1 MKRVL
6 LYLAVFLCLPMC
18 LLAQTPA
25 FPLPEVP
32 QMLVNPTDRAN
43 YVAVHYWDSFDFK
56 NNALIGKPEITEQ
69 GFANFISIMPYVTE
83 KKAAFTAF
91 SRRMTENPK
100 MMEHL
105 LEVSERYLFD
115 NFSPVY
121 DEELFLLMVNELLEQ
136 PKLSLAQSERLRYLR
151 GIALKNRVGRA
162 ATDFVFVQR
171 NGKRM
176 SLKEVK
182 ADYVLLYL
190 NDPECSACK
199 QIKEALENSEI
210 ICRWKNSGRMKVVS
224 VCIEGMTGGWK
235 NIPAPAGWV
244 DGCDNARKLLEE
256 DLYDLRNLPAIYLLD
271 ANKKIM
277 LKNATVPRLEQVLEQ
292 LR

>member
-136 PKLSLAQSERLRYLR
+136 PRLSLAQSERLRYLR

-210 ICRWKNSGRMKVVS
+210 ICRWKNSGWMKVVS
-224 VCIEGMTGGWK
+224 VCIEGKTTGWQ
-235 NIPAPAGWV
+235 NIPAPEGWV
-244 DGCDNARKLLEE
+244 DGCDVDRRLLED

-271 ANKKIM
+271 TDKKIM

>member
-1 MKRVL
+1 
-6 LYLAVFLCLPMC
+6 
-18 LLAQTPA
+18 
-25 FPLPEVP
+25 
-32 QMLVNPTDRAN
+32 
-43 YVAVHYWDSFDFK
+43 
-56 NNALIGKPEITEQ
+56 
-69 GFANFISIMPYVTE
+69 
-83 KKAAFTAF
+83 
-91 SRRMTENPK
+91 
-100 MMEHL
+100 
-105 LEVSERYLFD
+105 
-115 NFSPVY
+115 
-121 DEELFLLMVNELLEQ
+121 MVNELLEQ

-151 GIALKNRVGRA
+151 EIALKNRVGRA

-224 VCIEGMTGGWK
+224 VCIEGKTTGWQ
-235 NIPAPAGWV
+235 NIPAPEGWV
-244 DGCDNARKLLEE
+244 DGCDVDRRLLED

-277 LKNATVPRLEQVLEQ
+277 LKNATVQRLEQVLEQ
-292 LR
+292 VR